1 MIVSKPEHAAR
12 GTREDRPVDGAASG
26 LDERAGGAGGR
37 TGEAAHGVGGRTG
50 ESARSGATAGEVDPD
65 GQRKKLVWESALGF
79 VGFFTL
85 LAGVQAVWN
94 VFQPEPSP
102 WPGVFFAVL
111 LLLSWLVWR
120 RYRRYREY

>member
-1 MIVSKPEHAAR
+1 MSKPEDVAR
-12 GTREDRPVDGAASG
+12 GTREDRPVGGAASG

-37 TGEAAHGVGGRTG
+37 TGEAAG
-50 ESARSGATAGEVDPD
+50 SGAPTGEVDPD

-120 RYRRYREY
+120 RYRHYREY

>member
-1 MIVSKPEHAAR
+1 MSKPEDAAR
-12 GTREDRPVDGAASG
+12 GAHEDRPVGGDVSG
-26 LDERAGGAGGR
+26 LDERTGGANER
-37 TGEAAHGVGGRTG
+37 TGGA
-50 ESARSGATAGEVDPD
+50 ARSGVPAGEVDPD

-102 WPGVFFAVL
+102 WPGAFFAVL

-120 RYRRYREY
+120 GYRRYREY

>member
-1 MIVSKPEHAAR
+1 MSKPDDAAR
-12 GTREDRPVDGAASG
+12 NAREDRAVGGAASG
-26 LDERAGGAGGR
+26 LDERAGGA
-37 TGEAAHGVGGRTG
+37 
-50 ESARSGATAGEVDPD
+50 ARSGAPTGEVDPD
-65 GQRKKLVWESALGF
+65 GQRKKLVWESVLGF

-120 RYRRYREY
+120 GYRRYREY

>member
-1 MIVSKPEHAAR
+1 MIVSKPEDTAR
-12 GTREDRPVDGAASG
+12 SVREDGPVSEAGAQVNP
-26 LDERAGGAGGR
+26 D
-37 TGEAAHGVGGRTG
+37 
-50 ESARSGATAGEVDPD
+50 GEVDPD

-120 RYRRYREY
+120 GYRRYREY

>member
-1 MIVSKPEHAAR
+1 MSKPEDTAR
-12 GTREDRPVDGAASG
+12 SVREDRPVS
-26 LDERAGGAGGR
+26 
-37 TGEAAHGVGGRTG
+37 EADAQVNP
-50 ESARSGATAGEVDPD
+50 AGEVDPD

-111 LLLSWLVWR
+111 LLLSLSLIHI
-120 RYRRYREY
+120 

>member
-1 MIVSKPEHAAR
+1 MSKTEDAAR
-12 GTREDRPVDGAASG
+12 DAREERPADGAGTQAQP
-26 LDERAGGAGGR
+26 
-37 TGEAAHGVGGRTG
+37 
-50 ESARSGATAGEVDPD
+50 AGEVDPD

-102 WPGVFFAVL
+102 WPGVFFAIL

-120 RYRRYREY
+120 GYRRYREY

>member
-1 MIVSKPEHAAR
+1 MIVSKPEDAAR
-12 GTREDRPVDGAASG
+12 DARKDRPVGGAASG
-26 LDERAGGAGGR
+26 LDERTGGSDERAAGA
-37 TGEAAHGVGGRTG
+37 
-50 ESARSGATAGEVDPD
+50 ARSGAPTGDVDPE

-120 RYRRYREY
+120 GYRRYREY